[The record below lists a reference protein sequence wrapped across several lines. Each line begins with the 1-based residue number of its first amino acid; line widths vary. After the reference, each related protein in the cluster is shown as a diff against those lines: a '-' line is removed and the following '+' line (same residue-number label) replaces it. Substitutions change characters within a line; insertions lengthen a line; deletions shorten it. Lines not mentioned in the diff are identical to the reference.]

1 MKKWMGLGVLLL
13 CLLCAFGGG
22 KAYAASKKK
31 AAWDAKKT
39 SYLVNGKKVK
49 GLWKIGKNFYYFNS
63 KGKLLKKSGWKTLK
77 GTYSYVKSVKKG
89 TVKKKKD
96 NTKYKFYFKKGKA
109 LCSGGGSVQAVKFF
123 TIKSKKYGFDEKG
136 HLTVSGI
143 WANDS
148 GKVYSFDEKGLAE
161 KEKSAALTAVVKMD
175 RRAMDLIDQVKKE
188 FGEPLKMREVDTCNY
203 FDHAEKGYDDN
214 YYPYTGWLLTYDH
227 VDISISQNTE
237 TGEYCMEGA
246 FPAES

>member
-39 SYLVNGKKVK
+39 SYLVKGKKVK

-63 KGKLLKKSGWKTLK
+63 KGKLLKKSGWKKLK
-77 GTYSYVKSVKKG
+77 GTYSYVKSTKKG
-89 TVKKKKD
+89 TVKKVKD
-96 NTKYKFYFKKGKA
+96 STKYKFYFKKGKA
-109 LCSGGGSVQAVKFF
+109 LRASGSGVQAVKLY
-123 TIKSKKYGFDEKG
+123 TIKGKKYGFDEKG

-143 WANDS
+143 WATDS
-148 GKVYSFDEKGLAE
+148 GKVYSFDAKGLVE
-161 KEKSAALTAVVKMD
+161 KEKSDALTAVVKTD
-175 RRAMDLIDQVKKE
+175 RRALDLIDQEKKE
-188 FGEPLKMREVDTCNY
+188 FGEPIKMKEVDTCNF
-203 FDHAEKGYDDN
+203 FDLAEDADMEGDL
-214 YYPYTGWLLTYDH
+214 PYTGWLLTYDH
-227 VDISISQNTE
+227 IEISISQNTQ

-246 FPAES
+246 FPVES